1 MSSAGG
7 GAGPSAAKNIQEAA
21 AWFRRRTLPTTD
33 DAEEVAGHLA
43 GRRVS
48 VVLPARDEESTIGP
62 IVRSIRRQLVEE
74 VGLVHEIIVVD
85 SRSADGTAQR
95 AARAGAMVY
104 RVGPRGRDGGKGGA
118 MQTGLAR
125 MSGEI
130 GVFLDADIED
140 FDPAF
145 VVRLLDPLLR
155 DPSLVM
161 VKGFYDRPWTGPGG
175 GAGPRAADAQSGGRV
190 TELVARPLIRR
201 IEPRLLG
208 LTQPLA
214 GECAFVRAPMLRL
227 PFVSGY
233 GVEIGMLLQV
243 LGAHG
248 LDAIGQVDLGV
259 RLHSHQD
266 LDALARMTVQ
276 LENAASLC
284 LDGGTHLAGERVAFR
299 RNPSGDMELRRER
312 IHTWLLPALR
322 P

>member
-1 MSSAGG
+1 MSDAR
-7 GAGPSAAKNIQEAA
+7 EAA

-33 DAEEVAGHLA
+33 DAQEVAGQLA

-48 VVLPARDEESTIGP
+48 VILPARNEETTIGP
-62 IVRSIRRQLVEE
+62 IVSSIRRQLIKQ

-85 SRSADGTAQR
+85 SRSSDSTAER

-125 MSGEI
+125 MSGEV

-161 VKGFYDRPWTGPGG
+161 VKGFYDRPSPGG
-175 GAGPRAADAQSGGRV
+175 GGGRV
-190 TELVARPLIRR
+190 TELVARPLLRR

-214 GECAFVRAPMLRL
+214 GECAFVRAPLLRL

-233 GVEIGMLLQV
+233 GVETGMLLQV
-243 LGAHG
+243 LRAHG

-259 RLHSHQD
+259 RLHSQQD

-276 LENAASLC
+276 LENAAALC
-284 LDGGTHLAGERVAFR
+284 LDGGTHVTGERVAFI
-299 RNPSGDMELRRER
+299 RNPSGAMELRRER
-312 IHTWLLPALR
+312 IHTWLLPPLR
-322 P
+322 G

>member
-1 MSSAGG
+1 MSDAR
-7 GAGPSAAKNIQEAA
+7 EAA

-33 DAEEVAGHLA
+33 DAEEVASQLA

-48 VVLPARDEESTIGP
+48 VILPARDEETTIGP
-62 IVRSIRRQLVEE
+62 IVTSIRRELIEK

-85 SRSADGTAQR
+85 SRSSDSTAER

-104 RVGPRGRDGGKGGA
+104 QVGPRGRDGGKGGA

-130 GVFLDADIED
+130 GLFLDADIED

-161 VKGFYDRPWTGPGG
+161 VKGFYDRPSPGG
-175 GAGPRAADAQSGGRV
+175 GGGRV
-190 TELVARPLIRR
+190 TELVARPLLRR
-201 IEPRLLG
+201 VEPRLLG

-214 GECAFVRAPMLRL
+214 GECAFVRAPLLRL

-233 GVEIGMLLQV
+233 GVETGMLLQV
-243 LGAHG
+243 LKAHG

-259 RLHSHQD
+259 RLHSQQD

-276 LENAASLC
+276 VENAATLC
-284 LDGGTHLAGERVAFR
+284 LDGGTHVAGERVAFI
-299 RNPSGDMELRRER
+299 RNPSGAMELRRER
-312 IHTWLLPALR
+312 IHTWLLPPLR
-322 P
+322 G

>member
-1 MSSAGG
+1 MSDAR
-7 GAGPSAAKNIQEAA
+7 EAA
-21 AWFRRRTLPTTD
+21 AWFRRRTFPTTD
-33 DAEEVAGHLA
+33 DADEVAGLLA

-48 VVLPARDEESTIGP
+48 VVLPARNEEATIGH
-62 IVRSIRRQLVEE
+62 IVKSIRRQLVEQ

-85 SRSADGTAQR
+85 SRSADSTAER

-125 MSGEI
+125 MSGEV
-130 GVFLDADIED
+130 GVYLDADIED

-155 DPSLVM
+155 DPSLVL
-161 VKGFYDRPWTGPGG
+161 VKGFYDRPWSVPGG
-175 GAGPRAADAQSGGRV
+175 GAGPRAADVQSGGRV

-201 IEPRLLG
+201 VEPRLLG

-243 LGAHG
+243 LRAHG
-248 LDAIGQVDLGV
+248 LEALGQVDLGV
-259 RLHSHQD
+259 RRHSHQD
-266 LDALARMTVQ
+266 LDSLARMTVQ
-276 LENAASLC
+276 LENAAALC
-284 LDGGTHLAGERVAFR
+284 VDGGTHLAGERVAFLR
-299 RNPSGDMELRRER
+299 TAAGAVEMRREHV
-312 IHTWLLPALR
+312 HTWLLPPLR
-322 P
+322 G

>member
-1 MSSAGG
+1 MSDAR
-7 GAGPSAAKNIQEAA
+7 EAA

-33 DAEEVAGHLA
+33 DAEKVADLLA

-48 VVLPARDEESTIGP
+48 VILPARDEETTIGP
-62 IVRSIRRQLVEE
+62 IVTSIRRQLIEQ

-85 SRSADGTAQR
+85 SRSSDSTAER

-125 MSGEI
+125 MSGEV

-145 VVRLLDPLLR
+145 VVGLLDPLLR
-155 DPSLVM
+155 DPSLVL
-161 VKGFYDRPWTGPGG
+161 VKGFYDRPTPGG
-175 GAGPRAADAQSGGRV
+175 GGGRV

-201 IEPRLLG
+201 VEPRLLG

-243 LGAHG
+243 LRAHG
-248 LDAIGQVDLGV
+248 LDAIGQVDLG
-259 RLHSHQD
+259 RRRHSQQD

-276 LENAASLC
+276 VENAVSLC
-284 LDGGTHLAGERVAFR
+284 LEGGTHIAGERIAFLR
-299 RNPSGDMELRRER
+299 SAGGAMEMRRER
-312 IHTWLLPALR
+312 VHTWLLPPLR
-322 P
+322 G

>member
-1 MSSAGG
+1 MSDARD
-7 GAGPSAAKNIQEAA
+7 AA
-21 AWFRRRTLPTTD
+21 AWFRRRTIPTTD
-33 DAEEVAGHLA
+33 DPEEVAGQLA

-48 VVLPARDEESTIGP
+48 VILPARDEESTIGP
-62 IVRSIRRQLVEE
+62 IVRSIRHELIEK
-74 VGLVHEIIVVD
+74 VGLVQEIIVVD
-85 SRSADGTAQR
+85 SRSSDSTAER

-125 MSGEI
+125 MSGEV

-145 VVRLLDPLLR
+145 VVRLLDALLR
-155 DPSLVM
+155 DPSLVI
-161 VKGFYDRPWTGPGG
+161 VKGFYDRPTPGG
-175 GAGPRAADAQSGGRV
+175 GGGRV
-190 TELVARPLIRR
+190 TELVARPLLRR

-214 GECAFVRAPMLRL
+214 GECAFIRAPLLRL

-233 GVEIGMLLQV
+233 GVETGMLLQV
-243 LGAHG
+243 LRAHG

-259 RLHSHQD
+259 RLHSQQD

-276 LENAASLC
+276 VENAAALC
-284 LDGGTHLAGERVAFR
+284 LDGGTHVAGERVAFI
-299 RNPSGDMELRRER
+299 RNPSGGMELRRER
-312 IHTWLLPALR
+312 IHTWLLPPLR
-322 P
+322 G

>member
-1 MSSAGG
+1 LSDAR
-7 GAGPSAAKNIQEAA
+7 EAA

-48 VVLPARDEESTIGP
+48 VILPARDEETTIGP
-62 IVRSIRRQLVEE
+62 IVTSIRRQLIEK

-85 SRSADGTAQR
+85 SRSSDSTAER

-125 MSGEI
+125 MSGEV

-161 VKGFYDRPWTGPGG
+161 VKGFYDRPSPDGG
-175 GAGPRAADAQSGGRV
+175 GGRV
-190 TELVARPLIRR
+190 TELVARPLLRR

-214 GECAFVRAPMLRL
+214 GECAFVRAHLLRL

-233 GVEIGMLLQV
+233 GVETGMLLQV
-243 LGAHG
+243 LRAHG

-259 RLHSHQD
+259 RLHSQQD

-276 LENAASLC
+276 VENAATLC
-284 LDGGTHLAGERVAFR
+284 LDGGTHVAGERVAFI
-299 RNPSGDMELRRER
+299 RNPSGGMELRRER
-312 IHTWLLPALR
+312 IHTWLPPPLR
-322 P
+322 G

>member
-1 MSSAGG
+1 MSDAR
-7 GAGPSAAKNIQEAA
+7 EAA
-21 AWFRRRTLPTTD
+21 AWHRRRTFPTTD
-33 DAEEVAGHLA
+33 DAEEVAGLLD

-48 VVLPARDEESTIGP
+48 VVLPARDEEATIGP
-62 IVRSIRRQLVEE
+62 IVKSIRRQLVEQ

-85 SRSADGTAQR
+85 SRSSDETAKR
-95 AARAGAMVY
+95 AAAARATVY

-125 MSGEI
+125 MSGDV

-161 VKGFYDRPWTGPGG
+161 VKGFYDRPSPGG
-175 GAGPRAADAQSGGRV
+175 GGGRV
-190 TELVARPLIRR
+190 TELVARPLLRR
-201 IEPRLLG
+201 AEPRLLG
-208 LTQPLA
+208 FTQPLA
-214 GECAFVRAPMLRL
+214 GECAFVREPLLRL

-233 GVEIGMLLQV
+233 GVEIGMLFQV
-243 LGAHG
+243 LRVHG
-248 LDAIGQVDLGV
+248 LDALGQVDLGV

-276 LENAASLC
+276 LESAVSLC
-284 LDGGTHLAGERVAFR
+284 VDGGTHLAGERVAFFR
-299 RNPSGDMELRRER
+299 TAAGAMEMRRER
-312 IHTWLLPALR
+312 VHTWLLPPLKG
-322 P
+322 

>member
-1 MSSAGG
+1 MSDAR
-7 GAGPSAAKNIQEAA
+7 EAA
-21 AWFRRRTLPTTD
+21 AWFRRRTLTSTD
-33 DAEEVAGHLA
+33 DAEEVAGRLA

-48 VVLPARDEESTIGP
+48 VVLPARNEESTIGH
-62 IVRSIRRQLVEE
+62 IVNSIRRSLVEQ

-85 SRSADGTAQR
+85 SRSSDSTAQR

-125 MSGEI
+125 MSGEV

-145 VVRLLDPLLR
+145 VVRLLDPLLQ
-155 DPSLVM
+155 DSSLVL
-161 VKGFYDRPWTGPGG
+161 VKGFYDRPTPGG
-175 GAGPRAADAQSGGRV
+175 GGGRV

-214 GECAFVRAPMLRL
+214 GECAFVRAPLLRL

-243 LGAHG
+243 LQAHG

-259 RLHSHQD
+259 RLHSQQD
-266 LDALARMTVQ
+266 LDSLARMTVQ
-276 LENAASLC
+276 IENAATLC
-284 LDGGTHLAGERVAFR
+284 LDGGLHRAGERVAFR
-299 RNPSGDMELRRER
+299 RAPSGAMELRRER
-312 IHTWLLPALR
+312 IHTWLLPPLR

>member
-1 MSSAGG
+1 LSEAR
-7 GAGPSAAKNIQEAA
+7 EAA

-33 DAEEVAGHLA
+33 DPEEVADQLA

-48 VVLPARDEESTIGP
+48 VILPARDEETTIGP
-62 IVRSIRRQLVEE
+62 IVTSIRRQLIEK

-85 SRSADGTAQR
+85 SRSSDSTAER

-130 GVFLDADIED
+130 GVFLDADIVD

-155 DPSLVM
+155 DSSLVL
-161 VKGFYDRPWTGPGG
+161 VKGFYDRPTPGG
-175 GAGPRAADAQSGGRV
+175 GGGRV
-190 TELVARPLIRR
+190 TELVARPLLRR
-201 IEPRLLG
+201 LDPRLLG

-214 GECAFVRAPMLRL
+214 GECAFVRAPLLRL

-233 GVEIGMLLQV
+233 GVETGMLLQV
-243 LGAHG
+243 LRAHG

-259 RLHSHQD
+259 RLHSQQD
-266 LDALARMTVQ
+266 LDSLARMTVQ

-284 LDGGTHLAGERVAFR
+284 LEGGTHIAGERVAFR
-299 RNPSGDMELRRER
+299 RGPAGAMEMRRER
-312 IHTWLLPALR
+312 VHTWLLPPLR
-322 P
+322 G

>member
-1 MSSAGG
+1 M
-7 GAGPSAAKNIQEAA
+7 
-21 AWFRRRTLPTTD
+21 
-33 DAEEVAGHLA
+33 
-43 GRRVS
+43 
-48 VVLPARDEESTIGP
+48 
-62 IVRSIRRQLVEE
+62 
-74 VGLVHEIIVVD
+74 VD
-85 SRSADGTAQR
+85 SRSTDSTAER

-125 MSGEI
+125 MSGEV

-155 DPSLVM
+155 DPSLVI
-161 VKGFYDRPWTGPGG
+161 VKGFYDRPTPGG
-175 GAGPRAADAQSGGRV
+175 GGGRV
-190 TELVARPLIRR
+190 TELVARPLLRR

-214 GECAFVRAPMLRL
+214 GECAFIRAPLLRL

-233 GVEIGMLLQV
+233 GVETGMLLQV
-243 LGAHG
+243 LRAHG

-259 RLHSHQD
+259 RLHSQQD

-276 LENAASLC
+276 VETRPLCASTVAPTSLASASPSSATRPGPWSCGESGSTPGCCRPWSGRRAIVDRRKEPSESLDHIFSDIRLSLTDCRDSDVTLIGRAGQCAGPSSASSACSASPPWCAWIRRHGSSRFGWPRPCAWRAA
-284 LDGGTHLAGERVAFR
+284 DGSCSTAARG
-299 RNPSGDMELRRER
+299 
-312 IHTWLLPALR
+312 
-322 P
+322 

>member
-1 MSSAGG
+1 MSDAR
-7 GAGPSAAKNIQEAA
+7 EAA

-33 DAEEVAGHLA
+33 DADEVAGRLA

-48 VVLPARDEESTIGP
+48 VILPARNEETTIGP
-62 IVRSIRRQLVEE
+62 IVSSIRRQLIKQ

-85 SRSADGTAQR
+85 SRSSDSTAER

-125 MSGEI
+125 MSGEV

-145 VVRLLDPLLR
+145 VVRLLDPLVR

-161 VKGFYDRPWTGPGG
+161 VKGFYDRPSPGG
-175 GAGPRAADAQSGGRV
+175 GGGRV
-190 TELVARPLIRR
+190 TELVARPLLRR

-214 GECAFVRAPMLRL
+214 GECAFVRAPLLKL

-233 GVEIGMLLQV
+233 GVETGMLLQV
-243 LGAHG
+243 LRAHG

-259 RLHSHQD
+259 RLHSQQD
-266 LDALARMTVQ
+266 LDSLARMTVQ
-276 LENAASLC
+276 VENAATLC
-284 LDGGTHLAGERVAFR
+284 LDGGTHVAGERVAFF
-299 RNPSGDMELRRER
+299 RNPSGAMELRRER
-312 IHTWLLPALR
+312 IHTWLLPPLR
-322 P
+322 G

>member
-1 MSSAGG
+1 MSDAR
-7 GAGPSAAKNIQEAA
+7 EAA
-21 AWFRRRTLPTTD
+21 AWFRRRTFASTD
-33 DAEEVAGHLA
+33 DASEVAGLLE

-62 IVRSIRRQLVEE
+62 IVTSIRKRLVDE

-85 SRSADGTAQR
+85 SRSSDATAES

-104 RVGPRGRDGGKGGA
+104 RVGPRGSDGGKGGA

-125 MSGEI
+125 MSGDV
-130 GVFLDADIED
+130 GVYLDADIED

-145 VVRLLDPLLR
+145 VVRLLDPILR

-161 VKGFYDRPWTGPGG
+161 VKGFYDRPTPGG
-175 GAGPRAADAQSGGRV
+175 GGGRV
-190 TELVARPLIRR
+190 TELVARPLLRR
-201 IEPRLLG
+201 FEPRLLG

-214 GECAFVRAPMLRL
+214 GECAFVRAPLLRL

-233 GVEIGMLLQV
+233 GVETGMLLQV
-243 LGAHG
+243 LRAHG

-259 RLHSHQD
+259 RRHSQQD

-276 LENAASLC
+276 VENAVTLC
-284 LDGGTHLAGERVAFR
+284 LDGGTHVAGERVAFLR
-299 RNPSGDMELRRER
+299 GPSGAMEMRREH
-312 IHTWLLPALR
+312 IHTWLLPPLKG
-322 P
+322 

>member
-1 MSSAGG
+1 MSDAR
-7 GAGPSAAKNIQEAA
+7 EAA

-48 VVLPARDEESTIGP
+48 VILPARDEETTIGP
-62 IVRSIRRQLVEE
+62 IVTSIRRQLIEK

-85 SRSADGTAQR
+85 SRSSDSTAER

-125 MSGEI
+125 MSGEV
-130 GVFLDADIED
+130 GVFLDADIEA

-161 VKGFYDRPWTGPGG
+161 VKGFYDRPSPDGG
-175 GAGPRAADAQSGGRV
+175 GGRV
-190 TELVARPLIRR
+190 TELVARPLLRR

-214 GECAFVRAPMLRL
+214 GECAFVRAHLLRL

-233 GVEIGMLLQV
+233 GVETGMLLQV
-243 LGAHG
+243 LRAHG

-259 RLHSHQD
+259 RLHSQQD

-276 LENAASLC
+276 VENAATLC
-284 LDGGTHLAGERVAFR
+284 LDGGTHVAGERVAFI
-299 RNPSGDMELRRER
+299 RNPSGGMELRRER
-312 IHTWLLPALR
+312 IHTWLLPPLR
-322 P
+322 G

>member
-1 MSSAGG
+1 MSDAR
-7 GAGPSAAKNIQEAA
+7 EAA

-33 DAEEVAGHLA
+33 DAEEVAGRLA

-48 VVLPARDEESTIGP
+48 VILPARNEESTIGP
-62 IVRSIRRQLVEE
+62 IISSIRHQLIDQI
-74 VGLVHEIIVVD
+74 GLVHEIIVVD
-85 SRSADGTAQR
+85 SRSSDSTAER
-95 AARAGAMVY
+95 AARAGAIVY

-125 MSGEI
+125 MSGQV

-145 VVRLLDPLLR
+145 VVRLIDPLLS
-155 DPSLVM
+155 DPSLVL
-161 VKGFYDRPWTGPGG
+161 VKGFYDRPSPGG
-175 GAGPRAADAQSGGRV
+175 GGGRV
-190 TELVARPLIRR
+190 TELVGRPLLRR
-201 IEPRLLG
+201 FEPRLLG

-214 GECAFVRAPMLRL
+214 GECAFVRAPLLRL

-243 LGAHG
+243 LRVHG

-276 LENAASLC
+276 LENAVSLC
-284 LDGGTHLAGERVAFR
+284 LDGGTHLAGERVAFLR
-299 RNPSGDMELRRER
+299 GQGGAMEMRRER
-312 IHTWLLPALR
+312 VHTWLLPPLR
-322 P
+322 G

>member
-1 MSSAGG
+1 MSDAR
-7 GAGPSAAKNIQEAA
+7 EAA

-33 DAEEVAGHLA
+33 DAQEVAGQLA

-48 VVLPARDEESTIGP
+48 VILPARNEETTIGP
-62 IVRSIRRQLVEE
+62 IVSSIRRQLIKQ

-85 SRSADGTAQR
+85 SRSSDSTAER

-125 MSGEI
+125 MSGEV

-161 VKGFYDRPWTGPGG
+161 VKGFYDRPSPGG
-175 GAGPRAADAQSGGRV
+175 GGGRV
-190 TELVARPLIRR
+190 TELVARPLLRR

-233 GVEIGMLLQV
+233 GVETGMLLQV
-243 LGAHG
+243 LRAHG

-259 RLHSHQD
+259 RLHSQQD

-276 LENAASLC
+276 LENAAALC
-284 LDGGTHLAGERVAFR
+284 LDGGTHVTGERVAFI
-299 RNPSGDMELRRER
+299 RNPSGAMELRRER
-312 IHTWLLPALR
+312 IHTWLLPPLR
-322 P
+322 G

>member
-1 MSSAGG
+1 MSDARD
-7 GAGPSAAKNIQEAA
+7 AA
-21 AWFRRRTLPTTD
+21 AWFRRRTIPTTD
-33 DAEEVAGHLA
+33 DPEEVAGQLA

-48 VVLPARDEESTIGP
+48 VILPARDEESTIGP
-62 IVRSIRRQLVEE
+62 IVRSIRHELIEK
-74 VGLVHEIIVVD
+74 VGLVQEIIVVD
-85 SRSADGTAQR
+85 SRSSDSTAER

-125 MSGEI
+125 MSGEV

-155 DPSLVM
+155 DPSLVI
-161 VKGFYDRPWTGPGG
+161 VKGFYDRPTPGG
-175 GAGPRAADAQSGGRV
+175 GGGRV
-190 TELVARPLIRR
+190 TELVARPLLRR

-214 GECAFVRAPMLRL
+214 GECAFIRAPLLRL

-233 GVEIGMLLQV
+233 GVETGMLLQV
-243 LGAHG
+243 LRAHG

-259 RLHSHQD
+259 RLHSQQD

-276 LENAASLC
+276 VENAATLC
-284 LDGGTHLAGERVAFR
+284 LDGGTHVAGERVAFI
-299 RNPSGDMELRRER
+299 RNPSGAMELRRER
-312 IHTWLLPALR
+312 IHTWLLPPLR
-322 P
+322 G

>member
-1 MSSAGG
+1 MSDAR
-7 GAGPSAAKNIQEAA
+7 EAA

-33 DAEEVAGHLA
+33 DPEEVAGQLA

-48 VVLPARDEESTIGP
+48 VILPARDEETTIGP
-62 IVRSIRRQLVEE
+62 IVSSIRRQLIEQ

-85 SRSADGTAQR
+85 SRSSDSTAQR

-125 MSGEI
+125 MSGEV

-155 DPSLVM
+155 DPSLVI
-161 VKGFYDRPWTGPGG
+161 VKGFYDRPSPGG
-175 GAGPRAADAQSGGRV
+175 GGGRV
-190 TELVARPLIRR
+190 TELVARPLLRR

-214 GECAFVRAPMLRL
+214 GECAFVRAPLLRL

-233 GVEIGMLLQV
+233 GVETGMLLQV
-243 LGAHG
+243 LRAHG

-259 RLHSHQD
+259 RLHSQQD

-276 LENAASLC
+276 LENAAALC
-284 LDGGTHLAGERVAFR
+284 LDGGTHIAGERVAFI
-299 RNPSGDMELRRER
+299 RNPSGAMELRRER
-312 IHTWLLPALR
+312 IHTWLLPPLR
-322 P
+322 G

>member
-1 MSSAGG
+1 MSDAR
-7 GAGPSAAKNIQEAA
+7 EAA

-33 DAEEVAGHLA
+33 DPEEVAGQMA

-48 VVLPARDEESTIGP
+48 VILPARDEETTIGP
-62 IVRSIRRQLVEE
+62 IVSSIRRQLIEQ

-85 SRSADGTAQR
+85 SRSSDSTAQR

-125 MSGEI
+125 MSGEV
-130 GVFLDADIED
+130 GVFLDADIKD

-155 DPSLVM
+155 DPSLVI
-161 VKGFYDRPWTGPGG
+161 VKGFYDRPSPGG
-175 GAGPRAADAQSGGRV
+175 GGGRV
-190 TELVARPLIRR
+190 TELVARPLLRR

-214 GECAFVRAPMLRL
+214 GECAFVRAPLLRL

-233 GVEIGMLLQV
+233 GVETGMLLQV
-243 LGAHG
+243 LRAHG

-259 RLHSHQD
+259 RLHSQQD

-276 LENAASLC
+276 LENAAALC
-284 LDGGTHLAGERVAFR
+284 LDGGTHIAGERVAFI
-299 RNPSGDMELRRER
+299 RNPSGAMELRRER
-312 IHTWLLPALR
+312 IHTWLLPPLR
-322 P
+322 G

>member
-1 MSSAGG
+1 M
-7 GAGPSAAKNIQEAA
+7 I
-21 AWFRRRTLPTTD
+21 
-33 DAEEVAGHLA
+33 
-43 GRRVS
+43 
-48 VVLPARDEESTIGP
+48 LPARDEETTIGP
-62 IVRSIRRQLVEE
+62 IVRSIRHELIEK

-85 SRSADGTAQR
+85 SRSSDSTAER

-125 MSGEI
+125 MSGQV

-161 VKGFYDRPWTGPGG
+161 VKGFYDRPSPGG
-175 GAGPRAADAQSGGRV
+175 GGGRV
-190 TELVARPLIRR
+190 TELVARPLLRR

-214 GECAFVRAPMLRL
+214 GECAFVRAPLLRL

-233 GVEIGMLLQV
+233 GVETGMLLQV
-243 LGAHG
+243 LRAHG

-259 RLHSHQD
+259 RLHSQQD
-266 LDALARMTVQ
+266 LDSLARMTVQ
-276 LENAASLC
+276 VENAATLC
-284 LDGGTHLAGERVAFR
+284 LDGGTHVTGERVAFI
-299 RNPSGDMELRRER
+299 RNPSGAMELRRER
-312 IHTWLLPALR
+312 IHTWLLPPLR
-322 P
+322 G

>member
-1 MSSAGG
+1 MSDAR
-7 GAGPSAAKNIQEAA
+7 EAA
-21 AWFRRRTLPTTD
+21 AWFRRRTIPTTD
-33 DAEEVAGHLA
+33 DPEEVAGQLA

-48 VVLPARDEESTIGP
+48 VILPARDEESTIGP
-62 IVRSIRRQLVEE
+62 IVRSIRHELIER
-74 VGLVHEIIVVD
+74 VGLVQEIIVVD
-85 SRSADGTAQR
+85 SRSSDSTAER

-125 MSGEI
+125 MSGEV

-155 DPSLVM
+155 DPSLII
-161 VKGFYDRPWTGPGG
+161 VKGFYDRPTPGG
-175 GAGPRAADAQSGGRV
+175 GGGRV
-190 TELVARPLIRR
+190 TELVARPLLRR

-214 GECAFVRAPMLRL
+214 GECAFIRAPLLRL

-233 GVEIGMLLQV
+233 GVETGMLLQV
-243 LGAHG
+243 LRAHG

-259 RLHSHQD
+259 RLHSQQD

-276 LENAASLC
+276 VENAATLC
-284 LDGGTHLAGERVAFR
+284 LDGGTHVAGERVAFI
-299 RNPSGDMELRRER
+299 RNPSGAMELRRER
-312 IHTWLLPALR
+312 IHTWLLPPLR
-322 P
+322 G

>member
-1 MSSAGG
+1 LSDAR
-7 GAGPSAAKNIQEAA
+7 EAA
-21 AWFRRRTLPTTD
+21 AWFRRRTIPTTD
-33 DAEEVAGHLA
+33 DPEEVAGQLA

-48 VVLPARDEESTIGP
+48 VILPARDEESTIGP
-62 IVRSIRRQLVEE
+62 IVRSIRHELIER
-74 VGLVHEIIVVD
+74 VGLVQEIIVVD
-85 SRSADGTAQR
+85 SRSSDSTAER

-125 MSGEI
+125 MSGEV

-155 DPSLVM
+155 DPSLII
-161 VKGFYDRPWTGPGG
+161 VKGFYDRPTPGG
-175 GAGPRAADAQSGGRV
+175 GGGRV
-190 TELVARPLIRR
+190 TELVARPLLRR

-214 GECAFVRAPMLRL
+214 GECAFIRAPLLRL

-233 GVEIGMLLQV
+233 GVETGMLLQV
-243 LGAHG
+243 LRAHG

-259 RLHSHQD
+259 RLHSQQD

-276 LENAASLC
+276 VENAATLC
-284 LDGGTHLAGERVAFR
+284 LDGGTHVAGERVAFI
-299 RNPSGDMELRRER
+299 RNPSGAMELRRER
-312 IHTWLLPALR
+312 IHTWLLPPLR
-322 P
+322 G

>member
-1 MSSAGG
+1 MSDAR
-7 GAGPSAAKNIQEAA
+7 EAA

-33 DAEEVAGHLA
+33 DADEVASRLA

-48 VVLPARDEESTIGP
+48 VVLPARNEESTIGP
-62 IVRSIRRQLVEE
+62 IVKSIRQRLVEE
-74 VGLVHEIIVVD
+74 TGLVHEIIVVD
-85 SRSADGTAQR
+85 SRSSDSTAQR

-125 MSGEI
+125 MSGEV
-130 GVFLDADIED
+130 GVYLDADIED

-155 DPSLVM
+155 DPTLVL
-161 VKGFYDRPWTGPGG
+161 VKGFYDRPSPGG
-175 GAGPRAADAQSGGRV
+175 GGGRV
-190 TELVARPLIRR
+190 TELVARPLLRR
-201 IEPRLLG
+201 FEPRLLG

-214 GECAFVRAPMLRL
+214 GECAFVREPLLKL

-233 GVEIGMLLQV
+233 GVETGMLLQV
-243 LGAHG
+243 LRTHG

-259 RLHSHQD
+259 RLHSQQD

-276 LENAASLC
+276 LENAVSLC
-284 LDGGTHLAGERVAFR
+284 LDGGAHIAGERVAFIR
-299 RNPSGDMELRRER
+299 SPSGAMELRRER
-312 IHTWLLPALR
+312 IHTWLLPPLR
-322 P
+322 S

>member
-1 MSSAGG
+1 MSARPPGRC
-7 GAGPSAAKNIQEAA
+7 GALSDARDAA
-21 AWFRRRTLPTTD
+21 AWFRRRTIPTTD
-33 DAEEVAGHLA
+33 DPEEVAGQLA

-48 VVLPARDEESTIGP
+48 VILPARDEESTIGP
-62 IVRSIRRQLVEE
+62 IVRSIRHELIEK
-74 VGLVHEIIVVD
+74 VGLVQEIIVVD
-85 SRSADGTAQR
+85 SRSSDSTAER

-125 MSGEI
+125 MSGEV

-140 FDPAF
+140 FDPTF

-155 DPSLVM
+155 DPSLVI
-161 VKGFYDRPWTGPGG
+161 VKGFYDRPTPGG
-175 GAGPRAADAQSGGRV
+175 GGGRV
-190 TELVARPLIRR
+190 TELVARPLLRR

-214 GECAFVRAPMLRL
+214 GECAFIRAPLLRL

-233 GVEIGMLLQV
+233 GVETGMLLQV
-243 LGAHG
+243 LRAHG

-259 RLHSHQD
+259 RLHSQQD

-276 LENAASLC
+276 VENAATLC
-284 LDGGTHLAGERVAFR
+284 LDGGTHVAGERVAFI
-299 RNPSGDMELRRER
+299 RNPSGAMELRRER
-312 IHTWLLPALR
+312 IHTWLLPPLTGH
-322 P
+322 

>member
-1 MSSAGG
+1 LSDAR
-7 GAGPSAAKNIQEAA
+7 EAA
-21 AWFRRRTLPTTD
+21 AWFRRRTLPSTD
-33 DAEEVAGHLA
+33 DPEEVAGQLA

-48 VVLPARDEESTIGP
+48 VILPARDEETTIGP
-62 IVRSIRRQLVEE
+62 IVSSIRRQLLEQ
-74 VGLVHEIIVVD
+74 VGLVREIIVVD
-85 SRSADGTAQR
+85 SRSSDSTAQR

-161 VKGFYDRPWTGPGG
+161 VKGFYDRPTPGG
-175 GAGPRAADAQSGGRV
+175 GGGRV
-190 TELVARPLIRR
+190 TELVARPLLRR

-233 GVEIGMLLQV
+233 GVETGMLLQV
-243 LGAHG
+243 LRAHG

-259 RLHSHQD
+259 RLHSQQD
-266 LDALARMTVQ
+266 LDSLARMTVQ

-284 LDGGTHLAGERVAFR
+284 LDGGTHIAGERVAFI
-299 RNPSGDMELRRER
+299 RNPSGAMELRRER
-312 IHTWLLPALR
+312 IHTWLLPPLR
-322 P
+322 G

>member
-1 MSSAGG
+1 LSDAR
-7 GAGPSAAKNIQEAA
+7 EAA

-33 DAEEVAGHLA
+33 DAGEVAGRLA

-48 VVLPARDEESTIGP
+48 VILPARNEETTIGP
-62 IVRSIRRQLVEE
+62 IVSSIRRQLIAQA
-74 VGLVHEIIVVD
+74 GLVHEIIVVD
-85 SRSADGTAQR
+85 SRSSDSTAER

-125 MSGEI
+125 MSGEV

-155 DPSLVM
+155 DPSLVI
-161 VKGFYDRPWTGPGG
+161 VKGFYDRPSPGG
-175 GAGPRAADAQSGGRV
+175 GGGRV
-190 TELVARPLIRR
+190 TELVARPLLRR

-214 GECAFVRAPMLRL
+214 GECSFIRAPLLRL

-233 GVEIGMLLQV
+233 GVETGMLLQV
-243 LGAHG
+243 LRAHG

-259 RLHSHQD
+259 RLHSQQD

-276 LENAASLC
+276 LENAAALC
-284 LDGGTHLAGERVAFR
+284 LDGGTHVAGERVVFLR
-299 RNPSGDMELRRER
+299 SPSGAMELRRER
-312 IHTWLLPALR
+312 IHTWLLPPLR
-322 P
+322 G

>member
-1 MSSAGG
+1 
-7 GAGPSAAKNIQEAA
+7 
-21 AWFRRRTLPTTD
+21 
-33 DAEEVAGHLA
+33 
-43 GRRVS
+43 
-48 VVLPARDEESTIGP
+48 
-62 IVRSIRRQLVEE
+62 
-74 VGLVHEIIVVD
+74 
-85 SRSADGTAQR
+85 
-95 AARAGAMVY
+95 MVY

-161 VKGFYDRPWTGPGG
+161 VKGFYDRPWAAGEQSGG
-175 GAGPRAADAQSGGRV
+175 GGRV

-201 IEPRLLG
+201 IEPRLMG

-284 LDGGTHLAGERVAFR
+284 LDGGTHLAGERVAFW
-299 RNPSGDMELRRER
+299 RNPTGDMELRRER